1 MSRFGGDGGGAMEE
15 EAAVPQQMGESE
27 LARLHAELVARED
40 LQFDFPP
47 YAPEEPPAWA
57 DALVRFFEA
66 IAPLL
71 KFVFW
76 AGLIVGGLLIAYFAA
91 REVQATWTRRKK
103 AREALRPADW
113 APEPQKAKALL
124 EDADLLAAQG
134 RFDEAV
140 HLLLFR
146 SIDDLAGRRPEA
158 VRPALTSRDIA
169 RIEAM
174 PAPARS
180 AFERI
185 AEVVERS
192 FFGGRPVGQGE
203 FSECRKAYEA
213 FAFAEGW
220 A

>member
-1 MSRFGGDGGGAMEE
+1 MEGE
-15 EAAVPQQMGESE
+15 AVPQQMDGRM
-27 LARLHAELVARED
+27 LDRLHAELVARED

-47 YAPEEPPAWA
+47 YAEPKPPAWA

-66 IAPLL
+66 IAPFL
-71 KFVFW
+71 KAVFW
-76 AGLIVGGLLIAYFAA
+76 IGLVVGGLLIVYFAA
-91 REVQATWTRRKK
+91 REVQATWTRRRR
-103 AREALRPADW
+103 AAQPDRPADW
-113 APEPQKAKALL
+113 APEPARARALL
-124 EDADLLAAQG
+124 EDADRLAAQG

-174 PAPARS
+174 PGPASS
-180 AFERI
+180 AFSRI
-185 AEVVERS
+185 AEVVETS
-192 FFGGRPVGQGE
+192 FFGGRPVGRDD
-203 FSECRKAYEA
+203 FAECRRAYEA

>member
-1 MSRFGGDGGGAMEE
+1 MEGE
-15 EAAVPQQMGESE
+15 AVPQQMDGRM
-27 LARLHAELVARED
+27 LDRLHAELVARED

-47 YAPEEPPAWA
+47 YAEPKPPAWA

-66 IAPLL
+66 IAPFL
-71 KFVFW
+71 KAVFW
-76 AGLIVGGLLIAYFAA
+76 IGLVVGGLLIVYFAA
-91 REVQATWTRRKK
+91 REVQATWTRRRR
-103 AREALRPADW
+103 AAQPDRPADW
-113 APEPQKAKALL
+113 APEPARARALL
-124 EDADLLAAQG
+124 EDADRLAAQG

-174 PAPARS
+174 PGQARS
-180 AFERI
+180 AFSRI
-185 AEVVERS
+185 AEVVETS
-192 FFGGRPVGQGE
+192 FFGGRPVGRE
-203 FSECRKAYEA
+203 DFAECRRAYEA

>member
-1 MSRFGGDGGGAMEE
+1 MEGE
-15 EAAVPQQMGESE
+15 AVPQQMDGRM
-27 LARLHAELVARED
+27 LDRLHAELVARDD

-47 YAPEEPPAWA
+47 YAEPKPPAWA

-66 IAPLL
+66 IAPFL
-71 KFVFW
+71 KAVFW
-76 AGLIVGGLLIAYFAA
+76 IGLVVGGLLIVYFAA
-91 REVQATWTRRKK
+91 REVQATWTRRRR
-103 AREALRPADW
+103 AAQPDRPADW
-113 APEPQKAKALL
+113 APEPARARALL
-124 EDADLLAAQG
+124 EDADRLAAQG

-174 PAPARS
+174 PGPARS
-180 AFERI
+180 AFSRI
-185 AEVVERS
+185 AEVVETS
-192 FFGGRPVGQGE
+192 FFGGRPVGRE
-203 FSECRKAYEA
+203 DFAECRRAYEA

>member
-1 MSRFGGDGGGAMEE
+1 MEE
-15 EAAVPQQMGESE
+15 EAVPQQMSE
-27 LARLHAELVARED
+27 ARLAELHAELVARED

-47 YAPEEPPAWA
+47 YVEPKPPAWA
-57 DALVRFFEA
+57 DALARLFEA
-66 IAPLL
+66 IGPLL
-71 KFVFW
+71 KIVFW
-76 AGLIVGGLLIAYFAA
+76 VGLVIGGLLVVYFAA
-91 REVQATWTRRKK
+91 REVQATWTRRRK
-103 AREALRPADW
+103 ATEAVRPADW
-113 APEPQKAKALL
+113 APEPEKAKALL
-124 EDADLLAAQG
+124 EDADRLAAQG
-134 RFDEAV
+134 RFEEAV

-174 PAPARS
+174 PGPARS
-180 AFERI
+180 AFSRI
-185 AEVVERS
+185 AEVVEKS

-203 FSECRKAYEA
+203 FAECRRAYEA

>member
-1 MSRFGGDGGGAMEE
+1 MEQE
-15 EAAVPQQMGESE
+15 AVPQQMDEPT
-27 LARLHAELVARED
+27 LAELHAELVARED

-47 YAPEEPPAWA
+47 YVEPKPPAWA

-66 IAPLL
+66 IGPIL
-71 KFVFW
+71 KIVFW
-76 AGLIVGGLLIAYFAA
+76 VGLVVGGLLIVYFAA
-91 REVQATWTRRKK
+91 REVQATWTRRRK
-103 AREALRPADW
+103 AREAVLPADW
-113 APEPQKAKALL
+113 APEPETAKALL
-124 EDADLLAAQG
+124 EDADRLAAEG
-134 RFDEAV
+134 RFEEAV

-174 PAPARS
+174 PGPARS
-180 AFERI
+180 AFSRI
-185 AEVVERS
+185 AEAVEKS
-192 FFGGRPVGQGE
+192 FFGGRPLGRSE
-203 FSECRKAYEA
+203 FAECRRAYET

>member
-1 MSRFGGDGGGAMEE
+1 MEGE
-15 EAAVPQQMGESE
+15 AVPQQMDGRM
-27 LARLHAELVARED
+27 LDRLHAELVARED

-47 YAPEEPPAWA
+47 YAEPKPPAWA

-66 IAPLL
+66 IAPFL
-71 KFVFW
+71 KAVFW
-76 AGLIVGGLLIAYFAA
+76 IGLVVGGLLIVYFAA
-91 REVQATWTRRKK
+91 REVQATWTRRRR
-103 AREALRPADW
+103 AAQADRPADW
-113 APEPQKAKALL
+113 TPEPARARALL
-124 EDADLLAAQG
+124 EDADRLAAQG

-174 PAPARS
+174 PGPARS
-180 AFERI
+180 AFSRI
-185 AEVVERS
+185 AEVVETS
-192 FFGGRPVGQGE
+192 FFGGRPVGRDD
-203 FSECRKAYEA
+203 FAECRRAYEA

>member
-1 MSRFGGDGGGAMEE
+1 MEE
-15 EAAVPQQMGESE
+15 EAVPQQMSE
-27 LARLHAELVARED
+27 PRLAELHAELVARED

-47 YAPEEPPAWA
+47 YVEPKPPAWA

-66 IAPLL
+66 IGPIL
-71 KFVFW
+71 KIVFW
-76 AGLIVGGLLIAYFAA
+76 VGLAIGVLLIVYFAA
-91 REVQATWTRRKK
+91 REVQATWTRRRK
-103 AREALRPADW
+103 AREAVQPADW
-113 APEPQKAKALL
+113 APEPEKAKALL
-124 EDADLLAAQG
+124 EDADRLAAEG
-134 RFDEAV
+134 RFEEAV

-174 PAPARS
+174 PGPARS
-180 AFERI
+180 AFSRI
-185 AEVVERS
+185 AEAVEKS
-192 FFGGRPVGQGE
+192 FFGGRPLGQSE
-203 FSECRKAYEA
+203 FVECRRAYEA